1 MKRILIADDQASWR
15 IFHTN
20 VINEVLK
27 NQVSLDTAESAEEA
41 YSKILENNKTPYD
54 IIITDMQMEE
64 DYTPK
69 MAGEWLIEQIKAL
82 NSYYKTKI
90 IIISASPKIK
100 QIAEMYNVNYIPKRV
115 AVTSILPYKEL
126 LLS

>member
-1 MKRILIADDQASWR
+1 MKRLLIVDDQLGWR
-15 IFHTN
+15 NFHTGA
-20 VINEVLK
+20 INELSK
-27 NQVSLDTAESAEEA
+27 EISIETAESAEEA
-41 YSKILENNKTPYD
+41 YSKILENSKTPYD
-54 IIITDMQMEE
+54 VIITDMQMEE
-64 DYTPK
+64 NYAPK
-69 MAGEWLIEQIKAL
+69 MAGEWLIEQIKTL

-100 QIAEMYNVNYIPKRV
+100 QIAESYNVDFIPKRV